1 MSEPRRSP
9 RKVAA
14 TGIAALT
21 LVLFG
26 IVLGNVH
33 ARLVRVERSTHSNE
47 QPAELAQL
55 SSRYTALARDVQDL
69 KTAPRADSEASIATL
84 KADWEPRLS
93 ALENDAL
100 TTLATAQEVALL
112 TERIETLETR
122 PSRTLRKPTS
132 AAAPSVASSTAGSSL
147 PAQLNPPFV
156 PLGIELRGGERFLSI
171 LPASASS
178 IAKARVL
185 RPGDREENWI
195 LERLDRDAAQ
205 FRIDGQL
212 QRLSVPQ

>member
-1 MSEPRRSP
+1 MSEPSRSP
-9 RKVAA
+9 RKMAVA
-14 TGIAALT
+14 GIAALT

-33 ARLVRVERSTHSNE
+33 ARFVRVERSTHSNE

-55 SSRYTALARDVQDL
+55 SSRYASLARDVQDL

-93 ALENDAL
+93 MLENGAL
-100 TTLATAQEVALL
+100 TLATAQEVAQLA
-112 TERIETLETR
+112 ERIETLETR
-122 PSRTLRKPTS
+122 LSRVLRKPTS
-132 AAAPSVASSTAGSSL
+132 AAAPNTASSTAVASL
-147 PAQLNPPFV
+147 PAKLDPPFV

-171 LPASASS
+171 LPANASS
-178 IAKARVL
+178 ITKARVL
-185 RPGDREENWI
+185 RPGDREEGWI

-205 FRIDGQL
+205 FRVDGQL

>member
-9 RKVAA
+9 RKMA
-14 TGIAALT
+14 TAGIAALT

-33 ARLVRVERSTHSNE
+33 ARLVRVERSMHSNE

-55 SSRYTALARDVQDL
+55 SARYASLARDVHDL
-69 KTAPRADSEASIATL
+69 KTTPRADSEASIATL

-93 ALENDAL
+93 ALESGAL
-100 TTLATAQEVALL
+100 TLATAQDVAQL
-112 TERIETLETR
+112 TERVETIETRL
-122 PSRTLRKPTS
+122 SRVLRKPTS
-132 AAAPSVASSTAGSSL
+132 AAAPSAASSTAISPL
-147 PAQLNPPFV
+147 PAKLDPPFI

-171 LPASASS
+171 LPANASS
-178 IAKARVL
+178 IAQARVL

-195 LERLDRDAAQ
+195 LERLDHDAAQ
-205 FRIDGQL
+205 FRVDGQL

>member
-1 MSEPRRSP
+1 MSEPSRSP
-9 RKVAA
+9 RKMAA
-14 TGIAALT
+14 AGIAALT

-55 SSRYTALARDVQDL
+55 SSRYASLAKDVLEL

-93 ALENDAL
+93 MLENGAV
-100 TTLATAQEVALL
+100 TPATAQDVAQLA
-112 TERIETLETR
+112 ERIETLETR
-122 PSRTLRKPTS
+122 LSRALRKPTG
-132 AAAPSVASSTAGSSL
+132 AAAPNTASSTAVASL
-147 PAQLNPPFV
+147 PAKLDPPFV

-171 LPASASS
+171 LPANASS
-178 IAKARVL
+178 ITKARVL
-185 RPGDREENWI
+185 RPGDREEAWI

-205 FRIDGQL
+205 FRVDGQL